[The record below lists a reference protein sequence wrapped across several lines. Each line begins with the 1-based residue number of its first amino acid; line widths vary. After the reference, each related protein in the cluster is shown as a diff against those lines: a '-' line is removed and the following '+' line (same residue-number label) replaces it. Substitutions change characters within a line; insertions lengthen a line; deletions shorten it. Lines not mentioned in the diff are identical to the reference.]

1 MSVEL
6 TWRVA
11 LLGAVIAADLVAF
24 IGLVA
29 EEVRDR
35 RAIPGVDRIE
45 ARAGNRRS
53 VMRGTEIPASLLARA
68 EEVIE

>member
-11 LLGAVIAADLVAF
+11 LLGAIIAADLVAF

-29 EEVRDR
+29 KEVRDR
-35 RAIPGVDRIE
+35 RATPAVDRIE
-45 ARAGNRRS
+45 ATAVKRTS
-53 VMRGTEIPASLLARA
+53 VMTADPL
-68 EEVIE
+68 

>member
-11 LLGAVIAADLVAF
+11 LLGAVIAADVVAF

-29 EEVRDR
+29 KEVRDR
-35 RAIPGVDRIE
+35 SVTPAVDGIE
-45 ARAGNRRS
+45 ATGGKRRS
-53 VMRGTEIPASLLARA
+53 VMTAGRL
-68 EEVIE
+68 

>member
-11 LLGAVIAADLVAF
+11 LLGAVIAADIVAF

-29 EEVRDR
+29 KELRDR
-35 RAIPGVDRIE
+35 STTPAVDPIE
-45 ARAGNRRS
+45 
-53 VMRGTEIPASLLARA
+53 GTIGK
-68 EEVIE
+68 